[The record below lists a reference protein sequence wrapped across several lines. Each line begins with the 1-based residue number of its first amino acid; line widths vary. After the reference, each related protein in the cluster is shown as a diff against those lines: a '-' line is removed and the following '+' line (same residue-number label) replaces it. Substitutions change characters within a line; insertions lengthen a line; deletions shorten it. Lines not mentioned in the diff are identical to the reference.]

1 MSQNYIISSKI
12 TSYSLWL
19 YISMNSMNDAN
30 IPYID
35 DRAIPYLMSDL
46 NLKNM

>member
-1 MSQNYIISSKI
+1 MNII
-12 TSYSLWL
+12 
-19 YISMNSMNDAN
+19 NDAN

>member
-1 MSQNYIISSKI
+1 
-12 TSYSLWL
+12 
-19 YISMNSMNDAN
+19 MNSMNDAN